1 MPTSRTAFATGATRS
16 HMDSVQ
22 RPSPVAA
29 VLSKCL
35 TRHNK
40 QLPPSFNCTNF
51 KHQVLVSR
59 ITTLENGKVLERL
72 LKILSNLLW
81 FVSAMLHVP
90 FHQNSLGN
98 CLCETWCTVPLEGLA
113 IQRFI
118 LVCPNC
124 SASMIHAC
132 GFWKCL
138 ELTSTKN
145 QVGTTS
151 PELRKYTLTYRPCQ
165 SIHASALLWCL
176 AMSFSCRQTCRLF
189 RLSSPFLGAS
199 QTWPSCLVAFAAWTP
214 SCSLRS
220 RSWMLWK
227 QNIVHALG
235 SVGPLKIRC
244 PKSFLHL
251 STSSWHFHPPVDKTN
266 LLKPERTRW
275 RPRCRVLG
283 VSWYFKISNLKKH
296 IEKTL
301 IYGTFWTTSFTSSA
315 NSKTV
320 IYEKPATQTLP
331 LPVIDVIDKAAA
343 TWSRAVGL
351 WAESPGPLSGGIFG
365 ILVGDLNE
373 RIDI

>member
-1 MPTSRTAFATGATRS
+1 METFDKMFCALIAAGCLPPELVFATGDTFS

-29 VLSKCL
+29 VLSNCL
-35 TRHNK
+35 TA
-40 QLPPSFNCTNF
+40 QQTAASLNCTRF

-90 FHQNSLGN
+90 FHQNSFGN
-98 CLCETWCTVPLEGLA
+98 CLCETWCALLLEGLA
-113 IQRFI
+113 IKRFI

-124 SASMIHAC
+124 SASMIHAS
-132 GFWKCL
+132 GLWKCL

-151 PELRKYTLTYRPCQ
+151 PELRKYTLSCRPCQ

-176 AMSFSCRQTCRLF
+176 AMSFSCPQTCRLF

-220 RSWMLWK
+220 RSWML
-227 QNIVHALG
+227 QACNEALVETKYCSPSG
-235 SVGPLKIRC
+235 LCGTLK
-244 PKSFLHL
+244 
-251 STSSWHFHPPVDKTN
+251 N
-266 LLKPERTRW
+266 
-275 RPRCRVLG
+275 
-283 VSWYFKISNLKKH
+283 
-296 IEKTL
+296 
-301 IYGTFWTTSFTSSA
+301 
-315 NSKTV
+315 
-320 IYEKPATQTLP
+320 P
-331 LPVIDVIDKAAA
+331 LPHE
-343 TWSRAVGL
+343 L
-351 WAESPGPLSGGIFG
+351 SPSFNVFLTLSPTSW
-365 ILVGDLNE
+365 
-373 RIDI
+373 